1 MIKEV
6 FESKDSLMSKYKA
19 IAKLVEQIPIR
30 ELLEPPAKAIGE
42 GVGSL
47 TSLIFDPINAAAT
60 RNRQVFEEEAA
71 TEIGTR
77 LDGYK
82 GDLTSPPLRVSIPLL
97 EGAILAS
104 DSTEVRRFFYNL
116 LAASISASSEYL
128 VHPSYANLVSELSP
142 DEAKILRFLH
152 FTTDRQPTVSVRRI
166 EKYRRDGLSMGH
178 VCSAGEGRDTVL
190 VPYRTRSG
198 VIRFASPNDTI
209 EPLAFGETF
218 LKSFGIFAW
227 DAGCERP
234 KLGIN
239 YIDNLCRLSIIETV
253 GGRLACQDKYT
264 EIINSKPFIEMLA
277 KDLTDQNTEQATA
290 YTARKGFIR
299 FTSFGREFMNC
310 CMMFDAD
317 STRDRTASEGN

>member
-1 MIKEV
+1 
-6 FESKDSLMSKYKA
+6 MSKYKA

-47 TSLIFDPINAAAT
+47 TSLIFDPINAAAN
-60 RNRQVFEEEAA
+60 RNRQVFAEEMA
-71 TEIGTR
+71 TEIGVR
-77 LDGYK
+77 LDGYE

-142 DEAKILRFLH
+142 DEAKILRFLY

-166 EKYRRDGLSMGH
+166 EKYRRDSLSISH
-178 VCSAGEGRDTVL
+178 TCSAGEGRDTIL
-190 VPYRTRSG
+190 IPYRTRSG
-198 VIRFASPNDTI
+198 VIRFASPSAYDTI
-209 EPLAFGETF
+209 ETHTLGETF

-234 KLGIN
+234 ELGIN

-264 EIINSKPFIEMLA
+264 EIINSKPFIEALT
-277 KDLTDQNTEQATA
+277 KDLTNQNAEQATA

-310 CMMFDAD
+310 CMIFDAD
-317 STRDRTASEGN
+317 STRDRAASEGN